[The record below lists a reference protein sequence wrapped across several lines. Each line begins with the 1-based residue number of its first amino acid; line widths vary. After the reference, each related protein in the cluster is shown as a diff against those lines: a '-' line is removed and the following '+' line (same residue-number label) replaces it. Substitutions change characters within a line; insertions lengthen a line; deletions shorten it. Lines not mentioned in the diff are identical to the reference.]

1 MRPSHS
7 EGLHAARRV
16 RAAVEAGDL
25 TDARDAIVMLT
36 YHMSLE
42 VRRLPEN
49 ERMSII
55 LRAARDMI
63 ANTRESL
70 D

>member
-1 MRPSHS
+1 MTPSHS
-7 EGLHAARRV
+7 EGLGAARRV
-16 RAAVEAGDL
+16 RQAVEAGDL

-36 YHMSLE
+36 YHLSLE
-42 VRRLPEN
+42 VRRLPER
-49 ERMSII
+49 ERMNVI

>member
-1 MRPSHS
+1 MRPSHA
-7 EGLHAARRV
+7 EGMHAARRV

-25 TDARDAIVMLT
+25 TDARDAITMLT

-49 ERMSII
+49 ERMQSI